1 LENTYPSLAVAV
13 KVSLK
18 SVSVISNS
26 QMVPPAQ
33 SRVPELDETS
43 PSAVT
48 IRANLQPVTTVA
60 MQQIKSVL
68 VINAFM
74 LTPSFYVQ

>member
-1 LENTYPSLAVAV
+1 
-13 KVSLK
+13 
-18 SVSVISNS
+18 
-26 QMVPPAQ
+26 MVPPAQ

-68 VINAFM
+68 VINARFM
-74 LTPSFYVQ
+74 GVSLYSYWFSIVVLLDTAIGIR